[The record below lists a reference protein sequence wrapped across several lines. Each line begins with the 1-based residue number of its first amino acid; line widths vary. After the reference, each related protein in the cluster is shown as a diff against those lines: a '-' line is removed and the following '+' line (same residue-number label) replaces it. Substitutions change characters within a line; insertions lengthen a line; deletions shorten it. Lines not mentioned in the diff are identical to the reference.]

1 MRGILRSRY
10 GLFQV
15 SSQVSVPHFTCS
27 LETNH
32 KSFRSLSFPS
42 LSLSLTLTRS
52 WSIVLAKHLVF
63 GLVRVEH
70 QKMRQIVESKGL
82 KQCVCSWNGK
92 G

>member
-32 KSFRSLSFPS
+32 KSFRSLSHF

-82 KQCVCSWNGK
+82 KQCVSSWNGR